1 MYKIL
6 PISLSYDLASVVLN
20 PINLVLLA
28 CLLIPPIL
36 LIYYFVALSKQEEN
50 LLPTKRHFKTEL
62 IKKGDKDNGLSI
74 SEEGED
80 RGSYSEALKI
90 LDRARADSLKILG
103 RAQVKA
109 QGILDSTYVISREN
123 RKKLED
129 NLKNIYE
136 KQEKSLDNISEELLE
151 YYREAMEEG
160 KKENIRTLY
169 EVTEAMRKEAI
180 QGVDELKDVVKK
192 ETMGAQEALE
202 EKITTEYAKVDSEIK
217 DYKLKK
223 IESLNKKIFELLSNI
238 HSEVIREDLDQIKHE
253 KIILELLDREIKKSG
268 LKNSG

>member
-6 PISLSYDLASVVLN
+6 PISLSYDLASVFTD
-20 PINLVLLA
+20 PINLVILA
-28 CLLIPPIL
+28 CFLIPSLL
-36 LIYYFVALSKQEEN
+36 LIYYFVVLSKHEEGFFQVE
-50 LLPTKRHFKTEL
+50 KHFKPGLTPKENKDDEYSL
-62 IKKGDKDNGLSI
+62 SGDGI
-74 SEEGED
+74 E

-109 QGILDSTYVISREN
+109 QGILDSTYIISRES

-192 ETMGAQEALE
+192 ETMGAQDALE